1 MKLLNKS
8 EELTLQKLSSAIKE
22 HGVRLF
28 SKPRVADVLPIY
40 GSGIDD
46 DLFAYCLKA
55 HFDFVVT
62 DSETKPLFAIE
73 YDGPLHK
80 SDQQQILRDAQK
92 NDICQKFDFPLLRI
106 KSAWINKEYRG
117 MDLLTYF
124 VDTWF
129 QAEAFYEAQK
139 NGIIPYDETFDPTLI
154 VYHPSKKLQWPYW
167 LSLDIQIK
175 FRQMHKAGKIIDVLA
190 SDWVGL
196 DQNNNYRCISW
207 LLVNDGKYAIA
218 ETGIRSQNFCVDESW
233 LLYQLSLFDLLKDIE
248 LILKGQK
255 WTTENELERKLK
267 YYESNYDMRST
278 GSIIRDNKSFE
289 KHSHRSNVV

>member
-8 EELTLQKLSSAIKE
+8 EELTFQKLSSAIKD

-28 SKPRVADVLPIY
+28 SKPRAADVLPIV
-40 GSGIDD
+40 GSGIDKK
-46 DLFAYCLKA
+46 LFSYCLKA
-55 HFDFVVT
+55 HFDFVIT
-62 DSETKPLFAIE
+62 NSETEPLFAIE

-80 SDQQQILRDAQK
+80 SDQQQIFRDAQK
-92 NDICQKFDFPLLRI
+92 NDICQRLDFPLLRI
-106 KSAWINKEYRG
+106 KSTWINREYRG

-139 NGIIPYDETFDPTLI
+139 NGIIPYDEMFDPTLI
-154 VYHPSKKLQWPYW
+154 VYNPSKEQQWPYW
-167 LSLDIQIK
+167 LSLDVQLK
-175 FRQMHKAGKIIDVLA
+175 FQKMHKDGTIIDMLA

-207 LLVNDGKYAIA
+207 LLVHDGEYAIA
-218 ETGIRSQNFCVDESW
+218 ETGIRSQNFCVDEGW
-233 LLYQLSLFDLLKDIE
+233 LLYQLSLFDLLKNIE

-255 WTTENELERKLK
+255 GTTTSELEQKLK
-267 YYESNYDMRST
+267 YYESHYDMRSS
-278 GSIIRDNKSFE
+278 GGVVRDIES
-289 KHSHRSNVV
+289 KHN